1 MQNTFTTA
9 SIEGTTLTTV
19 SHFTC
24 FETPTASYVVL
35 AIIVA
40 AVLIVVEWMK
50 PPFWS
55 ACLEPRRSG
64 EAAMFG
70 HGFLR
75 GPTPPPRPLVVVV
88 VVVVGLFG
96 SVPGSVVR
104 IGTMSFGDVSVLGFW
119 GL

>member
-1 MQNTFTTA
+1 
-9 SIEGTTLTTV
+9 
-19 SHFTC
+19 
-24 FETPTASYVVL
+24 
-35 AIIVA
+35 
-40 AVLIVVEWMK
+40 MK

-88 VVVVGLFG
+88 VVVGLFG
-96 SVPGSVVR
+96 SVPGSVVG
-104 IGTMSFGDVSVLGFW
+104 IGTMSFGDVAVLGFW

>member
-1 MQNTFTTA
+1 
-9 SIEGTTLTTV
+9 
-19 SHFTC
+19 
-24 FETPTASYVVL
+24 
-35 AIIVA
+35 
-40 AVLIVVEWMK
+40 MK

-70 HGFLR
+70 RGFLR
-75 GPTPPPRPLVVVV
+75 GPAPPPRPLVVVV

-96 SVPGSVVR
+96 SVPGSVVG
-104 IGTMSFGDVSVLGFW
+104 IGTMSFGDVAVLGFW